1 MSVRVVRPDR
11 RRTKRTGFPEV
22 VMAEGK
28 TPEQISEVLK
38 ALLRSEGIAIAS
50 RVDPELLDDV
60 EIPEDADVTYDE
72 NGRVL
77 VLKAPEYEPPY
88 RGGRVGTVAAGTS
101 DLPYLSECITVLK
114 ALGIEVHTE
123 VDVGVAGPHRLLTA
137 VRRLRKFRPHAVVA
151 AAGMDGTMPVALN
164 AMLDVP
170 VIGLPTPI
178 GYGVG
183 GSGEAALLGMLQS
196 CSPGLVVV
204 NVANGIGAAA
214 AAVKIVRVCL
224 KGEKPSRK
232 PKS

>member
-1 MSVRVVRPDR
+1 
-11 RRTKRTGFPEV
+11 
-22 VMAEGK
+22 MAEGK
-28 TPEQISEVLK
+28 TPEQVSEALE

-50 RVDPELLDDV
+50 RVDPELLDDL
-60 EIPEDADVTYDE
+60 EIPEDADVEYDE
-72 NGRVL
+72 AGRVL
-77 VLKAPEYEPPY
+77 VLKDPEYEPPY

-101 DLPYLSECITVLK
+101 DLPYLSECATVLE

-123 VDVGVAGPHRLLTA
+123 IDVGVAGPHRLLAA
-137 VRRLRKFRPHAVVA
+137 VRRLREFRPHAVVA
-151 AAGMDGTMPVALN
+151 AAGMDGTMPVVLN

-170 VIGLPTPI
+170 VIGLPTPV
-178 GYGVG
+178 GYGLG

-224 KGEKPSRK
+224 EGEKPSKK
-232 PKS
+232 PRNSRR

>member
-1 MSVRVVRPDR
+1 M
-11 RRTKRTGFPEV
+11 